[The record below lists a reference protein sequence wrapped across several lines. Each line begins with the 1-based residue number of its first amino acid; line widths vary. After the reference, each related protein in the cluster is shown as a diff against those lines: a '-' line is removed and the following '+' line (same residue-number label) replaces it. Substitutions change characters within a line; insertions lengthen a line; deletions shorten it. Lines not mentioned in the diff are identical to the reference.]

1 MLLLSLLYF
10 YIMLFSLCLIIQI
23 AGIALNGIVTKSS
36 KQCKFEDIQ
45 QLKDEKFKKILS
57 LLYSINSKVNFFKE
71 FDVDELFEVRILSVN
86 PKFRGQGIA
95 KHLLQQS
102 EAIAR
107 ENGFKVTVVLI
118 YSPYEAIIN

>member
-1 MLLLSLLYF
+1 MLLLSLLYIF
-10 YIMLFSLCLIIQI
+10 HFSLYLNIQI

-102 EAIAR
+102 EEIAR
-107 ENGFKVTVVLI
+107 ENGFKVTLI
-118 YSPYEAIIN
+118 LLYYPHEAIILK